1 MCYIDNDIDYDDSE
15 WDDELDT
22 YEDDD
27 DFWYGGIS
35 VPFPTAEDLCW
46 DD

>member
-15 WDDELDT
+15 WDDELDA
-22 YEDDD
+22 YEDD
-27 DFWYGGIS
+27 DFWYDGIP
-35 VPFPTAEDLCW
+35 VPFPTAEDVCW

>member
-15 WDDELDT
+15 WDDELDA

-27 DFWYGGIS
+27 DFWYDGIP
-35 VPFPTAEDLCW
+35 VPFPTAEDMCW
-46 DD
+46 D